1 MSEYLAHFVSLA
13 KKNYAMLIIILAIGA
28 ALYLYYQK
36 PSAAAALT
44 NEPSADL
51 VKTYGIIMFYN
62 PVDPDAIKQLQLLKN
77 YESVIEHM
85 DTTSEHGVKMA
96 KDNNIPIDKITFI
109 SSKYH
114 LGVESSGDHTMKQI
128 LFTFDNLRKK
138 QAAQAAPAHDVPAA
152 IKDLD
157 IILVTEGRCG
167 HCIKAKK
174 MWKESGL
181 ESLITIVPLES
192 EAGSNLAKEH
202 QLSGFPSY
210 ISKKTGKSVAGNYPF
225 EKLIGELS

>member
-1 MSEYLAHFVSLA
+1 MA
-13 KKNYAMLIIILAIGA
+13 KNNPAMIAIILLAISVGI
-28 ALYLYYQK
+28 YLYYTK
-36 PSAAAALT
+36 PAAVAALSG
-44 NEPSADL
+44 EPSTDL

-114 LGVESSGDHTMKQI
+114 LGVQSSGDHTMKQI

-138 QAAQAAPAHDVPAA
+138 QAAQATPSSDVPSA
-152 IKDLD
+152 IKDLH
-157 IILVTEGRCG
+157 IILVAKDGCPP
-167 HCIKAKK
+167 CISAKK

-181 ESLITIVPLES
+181 ESLITIIPSSS
-192 EAGSNLAKEH
+192 EDGSKLAKEH

-210 ISKKTGKSVAGNYPF
+210 ISQKTGKVVTGNYPF
-225 EKLIGELS
+225 ENLIKELS